1 MDRGSPQP
9 GEGRRARKRAETR
22 ARILTAA
29 RELFLAQGFDATTID
44 QIVERADISKRSFFD
59 YFPAKEDLI
68 AAWQDAF
75 GDLLVAKV
83 AARPEGEPLGRTVE
97 AAMSGAIAE
106 SVSPEGIEMDRLV
119 RETPSLRARMH
130 LKYARMEARLAEALE
145 RRAPMSSGAEAMLLS
160 EPALLAMLAVG
171 LLRLGSEA
179 WTATARHLRPEAY
192 THQVF
197 DQARLCLAKLA
208 QADEDQTT
216 PQ

>member
-1 MDRGSPQP
+1 MDRDSPQP

-29 RELFLAQGFDATTID
+29 RELFLAQGFEATTID
-44 QIVERADISKRSFFD
+44 QIAERADISKRSFFD

-68 AAWQDAF
+68 AAWQDTF

-83 AARPEGEPLGRTVE
+83 AARPAGEPLARTVE
-97 AAMSGAIAE
+97 AAMAEAISE

-130 LKYARMEARLAEALE
+130 LKYARLEARLAEALE
-145 RRAPMSSGAEAMLLS
+145 RRSPMFSGSEGMLLS

-171 LLRLGSEA
+171 ILRLGSEA
-179 WTATARHLRPEAY
+179 WSATARHSRPDAY

-197 DQARLCLAKLA
+197 DKAWLCLAKLA
-208 QADEDQTT
+208 QGDEDQTT